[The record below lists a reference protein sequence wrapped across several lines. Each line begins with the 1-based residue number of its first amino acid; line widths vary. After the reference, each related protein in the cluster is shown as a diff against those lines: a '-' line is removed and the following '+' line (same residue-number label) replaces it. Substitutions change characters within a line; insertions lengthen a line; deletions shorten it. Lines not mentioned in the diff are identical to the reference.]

1 MAIPEGWTDDMSI
14 QLPVGV
20 TLDHVTDTIL
30 QGACAKKDFAAI
42 LAELVRLGLSEDDA
56 VLAYDRVHGGLVRA
70 ATESPASAP
79 GKDKDPL
86 AWTSYQRCLR
96 EPSLIA
102 AIRPELALLH
112 QSAASDRD
120 LIAAAERLIAQY
132 QAQAPGLSLA
142 AYRGSI
148 PSHGEA
154 LSLIFRLHEAA
165 HLREARRLE
174 SAFAAWLG
182 AGSRVDETLGAS
194 AKLWQWARDL
204 GALSDAL
211 SPEVRRALAHASRT
225 GDLAGARV
233 PLRAFAVV
241 DRRSLADAEQLR
253 ELGGAFVDLADL
265 LDSPDAIPSA
275 SRALA
280 GGRGT
285 VAIAGG
291 LATLL
296 VCLVTMGPSS
306 GRDSREP
313 LVPPVAVA
321 GPREQAIEAVARL
334 RGSLGDGPQDQN
346 ARAIARAL
354 ADHDCGAALKS
365 VSALTSGGPYP
376 QTPSLVDAVAAAVL
390 RACSPADLP
399 GTSATH
405 DSSESR

>member
-1 MAIPEGWTDDMSI
+1 MSI

-20 TLDHVTDTIL
+20 TLDDVTDTIL
-30 QGACAKKDFAAI
+30 QGECAKKDFAAI
-42 LAELVRLGLSEDDA
+42 LAELLRLGLSEDA
-56 VLAYDRVHGGLVRA
+56 AALAYDRVHGGLVHA
-70 ATESPASAP
+70 ATENPANAP
-79 GKDKDPL
+79 AKDKDPL
-86 AWTSYQRCLR
+86 AWASYQRCLR
-96 EPSLIA
+96 EPALIA
-102 AIRPELALLH
+102 AIRPELALGH
-112 QSAASDRD
+112 QSAASNDD

-132 QAQAPGLSLA
+132 HAQAPGPLSLA

-148 PSHGEA
+148 PSHDEA
-154 LSLIFRLHEAA
+154 LSVIFRLHEAA
-165 HLREARRLE
+165 RLTEARRLE

-194 AKLWQWARDL
+194 AKSWQRARDL

-211 SPEVRRALAHASRT
+211 SPEVRRALAYASRT
-225 GDLAGARV
+225 GDLAGASV

-241 DRRSLADAEQLR
+241 DRRLLADAELLR
-253 ELGGAFVDLADL
+253 ELGGPFVGLADV
-265 LDSPDAIPSA
+265 LDPPDAIPSA

-280 GGRGT
+280 GGRSA
-285 VAIAGG
+285 VAIAGA

-306 GRDSREP
+306 GRDSKEP
-313 LVPPVAVA
+313 LVPPAAVD

-334 RGSLGDGPQDQN
+334 RGSLGEGLQDQK

-365 VSALTSGGPYP
+365 VSELTSGGPYP
-376 QTPSLVDAVAAAVL
+376 QTQSLVDAVAAGVL
-390 RACSPADLP
+390 RACSPADSP

-405 DSSESR
+405 DTSERR